1 MPALVKKKSIKTTSS
16 GNKHVKSRMVPLWC
30 VASINW
36 EDFNNL
42 MPELYDLTFPL
53 VQAQLA
59 MSMRLRVGVRL
70 PEEKALP
77 AVKLWEKAIGLKI

>member
-1 MPALVKKKSIKTTSS
+1 M
-16 GNKHVKSRMVPLWC
+16 
-30 VASINW
+30 NW

-53 VQAQLA
+53 VQAQLG

-77 AVKLWEKAIGLKI
+77 AVRLWEKAMGLKI